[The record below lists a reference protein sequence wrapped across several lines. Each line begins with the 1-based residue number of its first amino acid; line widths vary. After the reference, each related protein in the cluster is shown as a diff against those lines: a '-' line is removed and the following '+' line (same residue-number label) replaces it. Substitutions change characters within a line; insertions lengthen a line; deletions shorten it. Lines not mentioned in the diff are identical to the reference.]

1 MQEESEGKRTW
12 TKCLGPPGEIREELA
27 LNRSS
32 LNCESGEGPCRQE
45 DRDQVCWRRGQS
57 RPLRKARQ
65 EVGEGQVRD
74 HPMGLAKQS
83 RLFPLDKVH
92 RSH

>member
-1 MQEESEGKRTW
+1 MQEESEGERTW

-45 DRDQVCWRRGQS
+45 IGTRCAGDR
-57 RPLRKARQ
+57 AR
-65 EVGEGQVRD
+65 VD
-74 HPMGLAKQS
+74 L
-83 RLFPLDKVH
+83 
-92 RSH
+92 